1 MQLCGA
7 FLLAIG
13 SSLQSIFMQTCGIFP
28 AKHLCED
35 VDLRAPGD
43 VVSGNV
49 IPLKK
54 IMYGKIEVLNINGE
68 QTF

>member
-1 MQLCGA
+1 MQP
-7 FLLAIG
+7 
-13 SSLQSIFMQTCGIFP
+13 CGIFP

-35 VDLRAPGD
+35 VDLRVPGD

>member
-1 MQLCGA
+1 
-7 FLLAIG
+7 
-13 SSLQSIFMQTCGIFP
+13 MQTCGIFP
-28 AKHLCED
+28 TKHLRED